1 MENRNVK
8 GDLFVVSAPSGAG
21 KTTLCGMLRR
31 RFPDL
36 VYSVSYTTR
45 APRKGEQNGVD
56 YHFIDT
62 DTFLSMRNEQQW
74 AEWAEVHGHYYGTA
88 AAPVQAAVNAGKDV
102 LLDIDVQGAMQIL
115 ERFPDAVTIF
125 IAPPSMAVLQ
135 KRLAERGTDAP
146 QTIAARMRNAAA
158 EMAYRHRYDY
168 VVINDRLET
177 AADQLAGIVAGK
189 RREAQG

>member
-1 MENRNVK
+1 MQTRNAK
-8 GDLFVVSAPSGAG
+8 GRLFVVSAPSGAG
-21 KTTLCGMLRR
+21 KTTLCTLLRQ

-62 DTFLSMRNEQQW
+62 DTFLSLRSEQQW

-88 AAPVQAAVNAGKDV
+88 AAPIQAAVDAGRDV

-125 IAPPSMAVLQ
+125 IAPPSLAALQ
-135 KRLAERGTDAP
+135 KRLAARGTDAP

-158 EMAYRHRYDY
+158 EMTYRGRYDHI
-168 VVINDRLET
+168 VVNDRLER
-177 AADQLAGIVAGK
+177 AAEQLAGIVSRK
-189 RREAQG
+189 RRAQG

>member
-1 MENRNVK
+1 MQTRNAK
-8 GDLFVVSAPSGAG
+8 GRLFVVSAPSGAG
-21 KTTLCGMLRR
+21 KTTLCTLLRQ

-62 DTFLSMRNEQQW
+62 DTFLSLRSEQQW

-88 AAPVQAAVNAGKDV
+88 AAPIQAAVNAGKDV

-125 IAPPSMAVLQ
+125 IAPPSLAVLQ
-135 KRLAERGTDAP
+135 KRLAARGTDAP

-158 EMAYRHRYDY
+158 EMAYRGRYDHI
-168 VVINDRLET
+168 VVNDRLER
-177 AADQLAGIVAGK
+177 AAEQLAGIVSRK
-189 RREAQG
+189 RQAQG